1 MGSEFC
7 PNFAFVYKRM
17 IGIQGH
23 PEFTPEYSAALAN
36 ARRSRIGDARV
47 DEALDTLSEPLNARP
62 FWNGPQIR
70 WRTHEPHVG

>member
-47 DEALDTLSEPLNARP
+47 DEALDTLSKPLNAQAVLE
-62 FWNGPQIR
+62 WAADTLENA
-70 WRTHEPHVG
+70 